1 MVIERDIFYI
11 EEKKL
16 VEALEITLKEFD
28 DFVERLI
35 SVDLILQES
44 LHFIVQNYIV
54 EKPIRLFSREGAIAV
69 TRSLEKEGIV
79 NDATIKSVLILVEQY
94 RIEQIDNKVR
104 RSIYKHSSSLLVK
117 NQRHWLS
124 YRDVVKIFRTN
135 KDRLASA
142 RESIR
147 RSDNPMIFGE
157 DFDLIEKDVHFS
169 LSGLEKLSIE
179 LSLSLRSPERREY
192 CERVRE
198 VAPPVLE
205 YLALAPSPSDSQIES
220 AKRFVKNQNKN
231 CCQITGD
238 KRDKYENPTLKLV
251 AHHLYDQNNYRFL
264 ASDPDNII
272 AIREEISDEFHLWNG
287 GFSKTCTIDDF
298 IKYIEWKYPDKH
310 DKLLMLYNRREVL
323 YQKLKVLQRTLPYG
337 E

>member
-16 VEALEITLKEFD
+16 VEALELTLKEFD

-44 LHFIVQNYIV
+44 LHFIVQNYIA
-54 EKPIRLFSREGAIAV
+54 EKPIRLFSREGAIAI

-79 NDATIKSVLILVEQY
+79 NDATIESVLILVEQY

-104 RSIYKHSSSLLVK
+104 RSIYEHSSSLLVK

-135 KDRLASA
+135 EDRLAEA
-142 RESIR
+142 WASIT
-147 RSDNPMIFGE
+147 RSDNPMILHE
-157 DFDLIEKDVHFS
+157 DVTKIVGVLHFS

-179 LSLSLRSPERREY
+179 LSLTLRSPERREY

-220 AKRFVKNQNKN
+220 AVRFVKNQNNK
-231 CCQITGD
+231 CCQITGAT
-238 KRDKYENPTLKLV
+238 RNKYDNPTLQLV
-251 AHHLYDQNNYRFL
+251 AHHLYDKENYRFL
-264 ASDPDNII
+264 AAEPDNII
-272 AIREEISDEFHLWNG
+272 PICQEISDGFHLWNG
-287 GFSKTCTIDDF
+287 GFNKSCTIDDF
-298 IKYIEWKYPDKH
+298 INYIEWKYPEKH
-310 DKLLMLYNRREVL
+310 DKILMLYRKRKIL
-323 YQKLKVLQRTLPYG
+323 YEKLKMHQPTLPYG